1 MTKAMLAGL
10 SVVMCALILG
20 ALARSE
26 AAAQTPDPFVGTWQ
40 LNLMK
45 SSFPGPPP
53 VRPHVLSFA
62 QSPDGSIVGLF
73 FELDDL
79 GKRTAV
85 AKIIYRYDGKD
96 YQDTDVVQGTQ
107 APNSL
112 AFTRVDGRT
121 VDVVHKL
128 NQGKLMFKERRSV
141 SEDGKT
147 MTFVLNAADASGR
160 TVSVVQVFDR
170 L

>member
-1 MTKAMLAGL
+1 MHNIV
-10 SVVMCALILG
+10 SVVIAALILG
-20 ALARSE
+20 VSAGSE
-26 AAAQTPDPFVGTWQ
+26 AAAQATDPFVGTWQ

-53 VRPHVLSFA
+53 VRPHVLTFA
-62 QSPDGSIVGLF
+62 QNADGSIVGLF
-73 FELDDL
+73 FELDDQ

-96 YQDTDVVQGTQ
+96 YQDTDVVKGTP

-112 AFTRVDGRT
+112 AFTRVDSRT

-128 NQGKLMFKERRSV
+128 EQGKLIFKERRSV
-141 SEDGKT
+141 AEDGRT
-147 MTFVLNAADASGR
+147 MTFVLTAADASGR

-170 L
+170 Q